1 MIRWIGLL
9 PWKRDA
15 SRNSRGLHA
24 ALLAAAAIA
33 FATAQCRRVDS
44 TAGRDPGTPPT
55 PLRASWLPD
64 ESLHVGAGTDYPF
77 GLALSSDGRQL
88 VYPAARAG
96 AVALWLQ
103 SLATNETRALPA
115 TEGGANPFWSLDG
128 TRIGFFAA
136 GRLRAIDLANGSV
149 TDLADAPSG
158 RGAAWN
164 AAGDLVFAATGD
176 GGLARRGPD
185 GAVSAFTTPDAA
197 HGESSHRWPAFL
209 PDGRHVVFFV
219 RATERSR
226 GGIWIASLDNPE
238 ARRRLIAADGQAIV
252 SGHTLLYLNDV
263 ALMAQPLDPATW
275 TTMGRSELA
284 GLNVGRGPLD
294 QIFATVA
301 PEVLIYG
308 PPGTTLRE
316 LRWTARDGSAIGTLG
331 EPLDAWDLRLSPDG
345 TRVAITELDPQSRTL
360 DVWIRERSQPV
371 PKRLSISTDAD
382 ASGVWSPDGNR
393 IAWVAARRKVSIRG
407 AGAVLPEQVVATFD
421 PPVQIWD
428 WSRDAKALVVG
439 RTAAD
444 TRDDLWIVPVAGGTE
459 ARAYAAAP
467 FNQLHGVFAPD
478 GRSIAYASDESG
490 QFDIYVDTYPAP
502 GSRLRV
508 TTAGGTEPRWRGD
521 GREIFFRRGS
531 EVHAVAIAGKD
542 VGTSERLFD
551 AGATIRSY
559 DVTADGKRFLLNL
572 PASSAAPR
580 AATLVVN
587 WRSNTSHGNTPRLLS
602 GQAESQKH

>member
-1 MIRWIGLL
+1 MIR
-9 PWKRDA
+9 RFDVA
-15 SRNSRGLHA
+15 A
-24 ALLAAAAIA
+24 ALLLTAVIA
-33 FATAQCRRVDS
+33 FATVQCRPIDS
-44 TAGRDPGTPPT
+44 TAGRDRDAPRP
-55 PLRASWLPD
+55 PLRAAWLPD

-77 GLALSSDGRQL
+77 GLALSPDGRQL

-96 AVALWLQ
+96 GVSLWLQ
-103 SLATNETRALPA
+103 SLGTNETRALPA
-115 TEGGANPFWSLDG
+115 TDRASAPFWSPDG
-128 TRIGFFAA
+128 TRVGFSAA
-136 GRLRAIDLANGSV
+136 GRIRAIDLASGSI
-149 TDLADAPSG
+149 TDLAEAPAA

-164 AAGDLVFAATGD
+164 EAGDLVFAATGD
-176 GGLARRGPD
+176 GGLSRRTAD
-185 GAVSAFTTPDAA
+185 GTLSSFTTPDAA

-209 PDGRHVVFFV
+209 PDGQHVVFFV

-226 GGIWIASLDNPE
+226 GGIWVASLNDAS
-238 ARRRLIAADGQAIV
+238 ARRRLISADGQPIV
-252 SGHTLLYLNDV
+252 SGNTLLYLNDV

-275 TTMGRSELA
+275 TTAGRAELA

-294 QIFATVA
+294 QVFATA
-301 PEVLIYG
+301 SPEVLIYG

-316 LRWTARDGSAIGTLG
+316 LRWTARDGSTIGRMG
-331 EPLDAWDLRLSPDG
+331 EPLDAWDLRVSPDG
-345 TRVAITELDPQSRTL
+345 ARVAITELDPQTRTL
-360 DVWIRERSQPV
+360 DVWIREQSQPV

-382 ASGVWSPDGNR
+382 ESGVWSPDGHR

-421 PPVQIWD
+421 PPLQLWD
-428 WSRDAKALVVG
+428 WSRDGRALLAG
-439 RTAAD
+439 RTSAD
-444 TRDDLWIVPVAGGTE
+444 TRDDLWIVPLPHGGTE
-459 ARAYAAAP
+459 SAYAVAP
-467 FNQLHGVFAPD
+467 FNQSHGVFAPD

-490 QFDIYVDTYPAP
+490 QFDIYVDSYPKP
-502 GSRLRV
+502 GSRVRV

-531 EVHAVAIAGKD
+531 EIHAVTITGSE
-542 VGTSERLFD
+542 VGASERLFD

-587 WRSNTSHGNTPRLLS
+587 WRSRTSHGSTEARNKTP
-602 GQAESQKH
+602 